1 MNKKEVKAEIQQSLS
16 RGESKS
22 RVFHQFSGK
31 GLSDRVIANLIAS
44 HASPELCDR
53 HAKLID
59 AMIVISWLQLA
70 LGVLIGIGLVI
81 DLSLTAGLIITGLI
95 AGFCYLFVWGFTHN
109 KAWAYHATILLSI
122 VNLPKGLEDFGSSPI
137 SSLVGL
143 TLGAGLIAFTWYVR
157 SKLFPDFAFISP
169 KKVKGQ
175 FVFSS

>member
-44 HASPELCDR
+44 HANPELCDR

-109 KAWAYHATILLSI
+109 KAWAYNATILLSI
-122 VNLPKGLEDFGSSPI
+122 VKYSLPQSMDAPRRRICPVMVLPEVSFHSH
-137 SSLVGL
+137 
-143 TLGAGLIAFTWYVR
+143 TF
-157 SKLFPDFAFISP
+157 SKNFSRP
-169 KKVKGQ
+169 K
-175 FVFSS
+175 S